1 MPSTPCIFIVD
12 DDEGVVDSLI
22 ALFEAHGFDASG
34 FSSGTA
40 FLGRCEADASG
51 CILID
56 VHMPDMD
63 GLTLQR
69 EVAWRWPGLVIVVM
83 TGAADVAIAVRAMK
97 AGALDFIEKP
107 IDETVLLDTVRE
119 AFARSREA
127 ASAASEASDIL
138 QRLALLSMRERDV
151 LDGLVAGLPNKTIA
165 YDLSISARTVEI
177 YRARLMKKMQ
187 AKSLPELV
195 RLAVSAGVKPK

>member
-1 MPSTPCIFIVD
+1 MPSPGIFIVD
-12 DDEGVVDSLI
+12 DDEAIVDSLI
-22 ALFEAHGFDASG
+22 ALFAAHGFDADG
-34 FSSGTA
+34 FSSATA
-40 FLGRCEADASG
+40 FLGG
-51 CILID
+51 CAAGAHGCVLID

-69 EVAWRWPGLVIVVM
+69 EVARRWPGLAIIVM

-97 AGALDFIEKP
+97 AGAVDFIEKP

-119 AFARSREA
+119 ALAESREV
-127 ASAASEASDIL
+127 ASAASEASDIR

-165 YDLSISARTVEI
+165 YDLSISARTIEI

-187 AKSLPELV
+187 AKSLSELV
-195 RLAVSAGVKPK
+195 RLAISAGIKPK